1 MNQDEKI
8 NNVASATMG
17 ATVGAGVAYGLPL
30 AANFVGFGV
39 NGISAGSIAA
49 GCMSYA
55 AKKSGGRILSGSL
68 VAVMQSFGAIG
79 LPGASVAGL
88 MTAGAALGL
97 AYQRFDRA
105 KKWVIAIIDGS
116 GKLNTTLFNTEK
128 YASES
133 YSKSPHPR
141 IMYDPD
147 RVEVLTD
154 GLESQLVAIRRTLI
168 KFEAVGK
175 PVWYNVVMK
184 IDGKIEVS
192 SFEDKQDGELR
203 YTTWDGPKILY
214 NIDHEEVRWIG
225 SPRDLNKIREYII
238 KNGFT

>member
-17 ATVGAGVAYGLPL
+17 ATLGAGVAYGLPL

-55 AKKSGGRILSGSL
+55 AKKTGGRILSGSL
-68 VAVMQSFGAIG
+68 VSVMQSIGAIG

-88 MTAGAALGL
+88 MTAGLALGL
-97 AYQRFDRA
+97 AYQIFDRA
-105 KKWVIAIIDGS
+105 KKWVIAIIDES
-116 GKLNTTLFNTEK
+116 GYLNTTWFNTK
-128 YASES
+128 KNASES
-133 YSKSPHPR
+133 YSKSPRPR

-168 KFEAVGK
+168 IYEAVGK
-175 PVWYNVVMK
+175 PAWYNVVMK
-184 IDGKIEVS
+184 SDGKIKVS
-192 SFEDKQDGELR
+192 SFEKELDGELS
-203 YTTWDGPKILY
+203 YTAWDDPKMLY
-214 NIDHEEVRWIG
+214 NVDHEEVKVSG
-225 SPRDLNKIREYII
+225 NLSDLNKIREYII